1 MIYNFFPKTY
11 KLKGPPQRV
20 FYSKKTDISSKYLAL
35 FQVGLSR
42 MSAELGK
49 KKQANIY
56 VVFTQFDRDYRHS
69 FENIWNGGNKNDI
82 VVFLGVSKDQK
93 QNEKYKLEWAD
104 VMTFAFNKGNEEL
117 QVRLQADLEKLDIL
131 NPKPVYFLCTK
142 ILKNITAVL
151 R

>member
-1 MIYNFFPKTY
+1 
-11 KLKGPPQRV
+11 
-20 FYSKKTDISSKYLAL
+20 
-35 FQVGLSR
+35 

-69 FENIWNGGNKNDI
+69 FENIWNGGNKNDV